1 MNETITSHAAHTS
14 LGVDSQKL
22 GIWTLIG
29 SEAVFFSS
37 LIVTYMINRGWSV
50 SGPLPQ
56 NTLDIGL
63 TAFNTF
69 VLLASSLTMVSALA
83 SIEQGNKR
91 RVKIFLIATAILGMT
106 FLGGQAYE
114 FNKLFHEGVSL
125 DSNLFGATFF
135 TLTGFHGAHVFAGVI
150 WIVFVLVRV
159 FRGKITQEKH
169 IAVELVGLY
178 WHFVDLVWIIIFTIV
193 YLL

>member
-1 MNETITSHAAHTS
+1 MNETISSHVTHTS

-29 SEAVFFSS
+29 SEAVFFSA
-37 LIVTYMINRGWSV
+37 LIVTYMINRGHSV
-50 SGPLPQ
+50 TGRLPQ

-83 SIEQGNKR
+83 SIDQGNR
-91 RVKIFLIATAILGMT
+91 RGVKIFLIATAILGLT
-106 FLGGQAYE
+106 FLGGQSYE
-114 FNKLFHEGVSL
+114 FNKLIHEGVSL
-125 DSNLFGATFF
+125 GSNLFGATFF

-150 WIVFVLVRV
+150 WITFVLVRA
-159 FRGKITQEKH
+159 FRGRITKEKH